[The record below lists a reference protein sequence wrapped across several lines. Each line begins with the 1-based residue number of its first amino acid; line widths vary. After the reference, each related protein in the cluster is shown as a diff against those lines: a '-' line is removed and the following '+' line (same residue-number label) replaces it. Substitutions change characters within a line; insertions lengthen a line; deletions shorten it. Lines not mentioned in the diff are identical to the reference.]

1 MGPII
6 SAGAAVDHRFTAQ
19 TQAGRPFTLRVVR
32 ERFNSKVIGRQ
43 LVQKPQPLAE
53 SKQKG
58 QTRSIRMED
67 FLSWGQFFT

>member
-1 MGPII
+1 MKLGRVLVEILEGLKLFI
-6 SAGAAVDHRFTAQ
+6 LLLLLGVIAGGIHGCSV
-19 TQAGRPFTLRVVR
+19 GRW
-32 ERFNSKVIGRQ
+32 
-43 LVQKPQPLAE
+43 AE